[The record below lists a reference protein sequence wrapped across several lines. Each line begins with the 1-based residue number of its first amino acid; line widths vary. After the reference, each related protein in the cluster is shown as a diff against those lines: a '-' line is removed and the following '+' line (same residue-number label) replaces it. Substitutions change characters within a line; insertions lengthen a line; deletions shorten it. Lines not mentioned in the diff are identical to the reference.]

1 MTFTT
6 MRNLA
11 AATLA
16 GALLAGLAAPASAGR
31 YAAADTA
38 KANRPAQRPAP
49 RATAPDPNREIC
61 LVTRLTGSRLQR
73 RICKTAEEWEAA
85 GGLPTDE
92 D

>member
-1 MTFTT
+1 MTFTAK
-6 MRNLA
+6 RNLA

-16 GALLAGLAAPASAGR
+16 GALLAGLATPASAGL
-31 YAAADTA
+31 YAGADTA

-49 RATAPDPNREIC
+49 RTAAPDPNREIC

-85 GGLPTDE
+85 GGLPTEE